1 MLLSKQNKQSICKF
15 IHPIFR
21 ARLGIRRL
29 QLLFLNIMLKLLLL
43 MLLLL
48 LLLPMGVNL
57 LLLTHFEELV

>member
-43 MLLLL
+43 ILLLL
-48 LLLPMGVNL
+48 LPPMGVNL